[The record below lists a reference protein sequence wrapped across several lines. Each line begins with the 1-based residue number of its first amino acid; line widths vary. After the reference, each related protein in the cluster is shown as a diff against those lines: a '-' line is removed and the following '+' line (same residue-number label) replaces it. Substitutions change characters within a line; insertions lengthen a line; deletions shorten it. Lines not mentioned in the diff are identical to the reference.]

1 MKKKMHGGPH
11 MDKMMGGSKY
21 KMGHGGMYGKKKMPH
36 GGKHDMDMEM
46 YGGGMMT
53 DARNRGSNM
62 QIGGM
67 SLKEV
72 DAMQNP
78 GLAKL
83 PEDVRNKMGY
93 KQKGGNIQDEIMQY
107 GDKIKA
113 QQGMSAF
120 QKGYL
125 KRYGQ
130 KAYDKKYGKS
140 TVKQTKKTK
149 KTDVRDVVKA
159 VSNVNKKNFAKGI
172 ARSAAKQTKDLL
184 ENESKMR
191 KRKFKKSK
199 VFSKLAGLGK
209 SMTKSTEDKLKKVK
223 TKTIKTSK
231 PKPPTRLQRLKAK
244 AKSVASKFKP
254 ISVADAKAK
263 KKKDAFKKE
272 SKFTTDTYSP
282 IVSRSKTTKTVNRK
296 KKVVTTK
303 SGDQFPVMKKKSQS
317 AKSFRQAFKAARDRG
332 EKTFPWQGRIYTTK
346 LKGE

>member
-1 MKKKMHGGPH
+1 MKKMHGGPH

-21 KMGHGGMYGKKKMPH
+21 KMGHGGMYGKKKMPHGGEHKMPHGGKHKMPH

-107 GDKIKA
+107 GDKIKM
-113 QQGMSAF
+113 Q
-120 QKGYL
+120 
-125 KRYGQ
+125 RGQ
-130 KAYDKKYGKS
+130 KVNVLDQIKQKARDMSLEEAGGKRLKPGDPGYKTAAQLNKQVRSLKKP
-140 TVKQTKKTK
+140 V
-149 KTDVRDVVKA
+149 
-159 VSNVNKKNFAKGI
+159 
-172 ARSAAKQTKDLL
+172 
-184 ENESKMR
+184 
-191 KRKFKKSK
+191 KSK
-199 VFSKLAGLGK
+199 TMLK
-209 SMTKSTEDKLKKVK
+209 SMKKKMQTLTSPMKAMPLKK
-223 TKTIKTSK
+223 KTSK
-231 PKPPTRLQRLKAK
+231 PKLSKVKAKSTMKAIPKTSRLQKLKAK

-317 AKSFRQAFKAARDRG
+317 AKSFREAFSSARKSG
-332 EKTFPWQGRIYTTK
+332 KKVFTWQGRKYNTK

>member
-1 MKKKMHGGPH
+1 MKKKKMHGGPH
-11 MDKMMGGSKY
+11 MDKMMGGGKY
-21 KMGHGGMYGKKKMPH
+21 KMGHGGKHKMPHGGEHKMPH

-107 GDKIKA
+107 GDKIKM
-113 QQGMSAF
+113 Q
-120 QKGYL
+120 
-125 KRYGQ
+125 RGQ
-130 KAYDKKYGKS
+130 KVNVLDQIKQKARDMSLEEIGAKRLKPGDPGYKTAAQLNKQVKSLKPVKKPKTMLKNIKKKMQTLTSPMKAIPLKKKTTKPKLSKVKAKS
-140 TVKQTKKTK
+140 TM
-149 KTDVRDVVKA
+149 KA
-159 VSNVNKKNFAKGI
+159 I
-172 ARSAAKQTKDLL
+172 P
-184 ENESKMR
+184 
-191 KRKFKKSK
+191 
-199 VFSKLAGLGK
+199 
-209 SMTKSTEDKLKKVK
+209 
-223 TKTIKTSK
+223 KTS
-231 PKPPTRLQRLKAK
+231 RLQKLKAK

-332 EKTFPWQGRIYTTK
+332 EKTFPWQGRQYTTK